1 MHRSPSWIAWWCLYA
16 VAARI
21 LIVWLY
27 NNTGQSVFAVALFH
41 ATLNLSYMLFPVNGS
56 HFDMELG
63 GPVMA
68 LTAAI
73 VTVVWGPG
81 TSMRTLEALLL
92 MANLLALCSQTAS
105 SPANWTCS
113 ASAHSGSRWAASL
126 SVRPADPPDRSPAH
140 LSLHPEADSSASG
153 AVFRPFAAVFG
164 VPSGR
169 KNTTLLMW
177 RFLSP

>member
-41 ATLNLSYMLFPVNGS
+41 ATLNLSYMLFPVNGL

-81 TSMRTLEALLL
+81 T
-92 MANLLALCSQTAS
+92 LA
-105 SPANWTCS
+105 
-113 ASAHSGSRWAASL
+113 RWRQS
-126 SVRPADPPDRSPAH
+126 
-140 LSLHPEADSSASG
+140 
-153 AVFRPFAAVFG
+153 
-164 VPSGR
+164 
-169 KNTTLLMW
+169 
-177 RFLSP
+177 